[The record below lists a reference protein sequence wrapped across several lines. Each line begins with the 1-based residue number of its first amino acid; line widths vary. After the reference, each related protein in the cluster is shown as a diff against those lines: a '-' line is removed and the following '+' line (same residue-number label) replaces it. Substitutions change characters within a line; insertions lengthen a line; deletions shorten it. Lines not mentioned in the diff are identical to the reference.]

1 MALVNAWRL
10 LCRAW
15 AGGLAL
21 DPLLQVSEWADANR
35 QLSRKAAAETGDWST
50 ARTPYLRE
58 LMDCLSATST
68 VQDVVFVAGTQVGKS
83 ETGLNWLGYAI
94 DCAPGPFLV
103 VMPTLGLARRW
114 SRQRFADLINNTVA
128 IKAKAGEKRSRDSA
142 NTILEKEF
150 AGEAIVVVTG
160 ANSAAGLRS
169 MPIRYIHFDEVDAYP
184 ADVDG
189 EGDPIGLARNRQDTF
204 GLRAKRL
211 YTSTPTHK
219 DASEIEFRYLAS
231 DRRRYYVR
239 CPHCGFE
246 QPLVWADGDGRRR
259 MHWVNDD
266 PDTAAYICAGPECG
280 ALIEE
285 RHKFDMLAA
294 GRWIAEAPGPG
305 KAAGFLLNSLYSPWM
320 RWPALVQEFMEAEA
334 ARANGDYEKLK
345 KFVNTRL
352 AQTWERP
359 GESIKA
365 HALQDRA
372 KAETYRLATVPP
384 GGLVLTASVD
394 VQPDRLELLI
404 VAWGIREELWIVD
417 YRVVY
422 GDTNEDE
429 PWTQMREIVRT
440 PVRNAWGR
448 DLYVR
453 ACAVDTGYNAQRC
466 YAWLREHAHEGFFG
480 VKGFGDEK
488 RPVLGK
494 RSAQDFNWQGVKV
507 ENGAYIYPVGTFAAK
522 EQLTGWL
529 KLEGRGTHRV
539 HFSPELPADFF
550 DQLTAERLVTRWVGG
565 KAKRE
570 WWKPK
575 TARNEALDLMVYN
588 MAAASFIALP
598 RWRAIQWETLQ
609 ANLERDDLFLQADR
623 GERMDHADQVA
634 LPEAVPVVDHEA
646 IPAGPANAS
655 ASHAAT
661 APPVPAS
668 QAIPPPERTT
678 AAPGRA
684 SSPQQPVAS
693 AAPAILPAP
702 SASAVRLARTA
713 VRRVGRSL
721 YLKRR

>member
-1 MALVNAWRL
+1 MVDACWLVAQAWTT
-10 LCRAW
+10 
-15 AGGLAL
+15 GLAL
-21 DPLLQVSEWADANR
+21 DPLVQVSEWADANR
-35 QLSRKAAAETGDWST
+35 HLSRKAAAETGDWST

-58 LMDCLSATST
+58 LMDCLSVTSP

-83 ETGLNWLGYAI
+83 ETGLNWLGYSI
-94 DCAPGPFLV
+94 DCVPGPFLV
-103 VMPTLGLARRW
+103 VMPTLGLANRW
-114 SRQRFADLINNTVA
+114 SRQRFSDMINNTPA

-246 QPLVWADGDGRRR
+246 QPLVWADETGRRR
-259 MHWVNDD
+259 VHWVNDD

-320 RWPALVQEFMEAEA
+320 RWPALVQEYMEAESA
-334 ARANGDYEKLK
+334 KANGDYEKLK

-359 GESIKA
+359 GDRIKA
-365 HALQDRA
+365 NALLERA
-372 KAETYRLATVPP
+372 KAETYRLGTVPP
-384 GGLVLTASVD
+384 GGLVLTAAVD

-404 VAWGIREELWIVD
+404 IAWGLGEELWIVD

-422 GDTNEDE
+422 GDTNEDD
-429 PWTQMREIVRT
+429 PWTEMRDIVRT

-466 YAWLREHAHEGFFG
+466 YAWLRDHAHEGFFG
-480 VKGFGDEK
+480 VKGFGEEK

-494 RSAQDFNWQGVKV
+494 RSAQDFNWQGVKI
-507 ENGAYIYPVGTFAAK
+507 ENGAHIYPIGTFAAK

-529 KLEGRGTHRV
+529 KLQGRGSHRI

-550 DQLTAERLVTRWVGG
+550 DQLTVERLVTKWVGG

-575 TARNEALDLMVYN
+575 TARNEVLDLTVYN
-588 MAAASFIALP
+588 MAAGWFVGLP

-609 ANLERDDLFLQADR
+609 ANLERDDLFRPHDDDDEDDLD
-623 GERMDHADQVA
+623 DQI
-634 LPEAVPVVDHEA
+634 EAVPVDDRQA
-646 IPAGPANAS
+646 LPAEEVSVPPND
-655 ASHAAT
+655 AA
-661 APPVPAS
+661 AMPHDAVS
-668 QAIPPPERTT
+668 QAAPSPERTT
-678 AAPGRA
+678 SPTLPHVAP
-684 SSPQQPVAS
+684 V
-693 AAPAILPAP
+693 
-702 SASAVRLARTA
+702 VRLARVPA
-713 VRRVGRSL
+713 RRVGRSS